1 LTKQRLKPVTR
12 ALPKSPT
19 GIDGLDEIT
28 GGGLP
33 SGRPTLVCGGAGCGK
48 TLFALQFLVN
58 GAERYGEPGV
68 FLAFEETAEE
78 LAANARSLGYD
89 LERLERRKRVLVDHV
104 RVERGEI
111 DETGEYDLGGLFVR
125 LGYAVDTLGAKRVV
139 LDTLESLFSGFSNAS
154 ILRAEL
160 RRLFR
165 WLKDRRL
172 TTVITGERGE
182 GLLTR
187 QGLEEYVSDCVIL
200 LDHRVDEQRS
210 TRRLRVVKYRGTTH
224 GTNEYPFLIDD
235 DGISVMPITSLGLEH
250 KAPRSRVS
258 SGVLGL
264 DEMLGGGGYYRGS
277 TVLVSGTAGTG
288 KTSLAAHFVA
298 SGCARGERCLY
309 FAFEESPA
317 QLQRNMRSIG
327 LDLERPA
334 EQGLLRFHATRATM
348 YGLETHLA
356 TMLKEVREFDP
367 QVVVVDPISSMLVA
381 GKLAEA
387 ALLATR
393 LVDYLKSRGV
403 TCLYTSLVDLGSA
416 AEAASEVGIS
426 SLIDTWLLVRDL
438 EANGERNRG
447 LYVLKSRGMPH
458 SNQIREFLLTKRGI
472 VLRDV
477 YVGPEGV
484 LAGSSRLSQEA
495 RERAAALAGRLEIDR
510 QTRQLLRRQ
519 RTVEAQV
526 EALRAEF
533 AAEQEE
539 LERRIRE
546 SREREDALVTDRE
559 VMALSRGNHVPKGQ
573 RPASGRSRGR
583 SEPTGASS

>member
-1 LTKQRLKPVTR
+1 VKPVAR
-12 ALPKSPT
+12 AIPKSRT
-19 GIDGLDEIT
+19 GIDGFDEIT

-33 SGRPTLVCGGAGCGK
+33 SGRPSLVCGGAGCGK

-58 GAERYGEPGV
+58 GARRYGEPGV
-68 FLAFEETAEE
+68 FLAFEETSDE
-78 LAANARSLGYD
+78 LATNARSLGYD
-89 LERLERRKRVLVDHV
+89 LPRLERRKRLLVDHV

-139 LDTLESLFSGFSNAS
+139 LDTLESLFSGFSNAA

-182 GLLTR
+182 GMLTR

-235 DGISVMPITSLGLEH
+235 AGISVMPVTSLRLDH
-250 KAPRSRVS
+250 RAPRSRVS
-258 SGVLGL
+258 SGVPAL
-264 DEMLGGGGYYRGS
+264 DEMLGGGYYRAS

-288 KTSLAAHFVA
+288 KTSLAAHLA
-298 SGCARGERCLY
+298 AAACARGDRCLY
-309 FAFEESPA
+309 FAFEESA
-317 QLQRNMRSIG
+317 LQLQRNMRSIG
-327 LDLERPA
+327 IDLTRPA
-334 EQGLLRFHATRATM
+334 ERGLLRFEATRATM

-356 TMLKEVREFDP
+356 TMLKAVREFEP
-367 QVVVVDPISSMLVA
+367 QVVVVDPITSMLTA
-381 GKLAEA
+381 GNLGEA
-387 ALLATR
+387 TILTTR
-393 LVDYLKSRGV
+393 LVDFLKSRGV
-403 TCLYTSLVDLGSA
+403 TSLYTSLTDHVTG

-426 SLIDTWLLVRDL
+426 SLIDTWLLVREL

-447 LYVLKSRGMPH
+447 LYVLKSRGTAH
-458 SNQIREFLLTKRGI
+458 SNQIREFLLTRRGI

-477 YVGPEGV
+477 YVGADGV
-484 LAGSSRLSQEA
+484 LAGSSRLGQEA
-495 RERAAALAGRLEIDR
+495 RQRAAAIAGRLEIDR
-510 QTRQLLRRQ
+510 QTRQLRRRQ
-519 RTVEAQV
+519 RAVEAQMA
-526 EALRAEF
+526 ALRAEF

-539 LERRIRE
+539 LERGIRE
-546 SREREDALVTDRE
+546 ARAREAAFARDRT
-559 VMALSRGNHVPKGQ
+559 VMALSRGNHVPRGPRAGAGQ
-573 RPASGRSRGR
+573 GRAR
-583 SEPTGASS
+583 SQSTGASS

>member
-1 LTKQRLKPVTR
+1 VRPAAR
-12 ALPKSPT
+12 AISKSPT
-19 GIDGLDEIT
+19 GIEGLDEVT

-33 SGRPTLVCGGAGCGK
+33 TGRPSLVCGSAGCGK

-68 FLAFEETAEE
+68 FLAFEETSEE

-89 LERLERRKRVLVDHV
+89 LPRLERRKRILVDHV
-104 RVERGEI
+104 RVERAEI

-125 LGYAVDTLGAKRVV
+125 LGYAVDTLKAKRVV
-139 LDTLESLFSGFSNAS
+139 LDTLESLFSGFSNAA

-165 WLKDRRL
+165 WLKDRGL

-224 GTNEYPFLIDD
+224 GTNEYPFLIDE
-235 DGISVMPITSLGLEH
+235 DGISVMPVTSLRLEH
-250 KAPRSRVS
+250 KAPRGRVS
-258 SGVLGL
+258 SGVAGL
-264 DEMLGGGGYYRGS
+264 DEMLGDGGYYRAS

-298 SGCARGERCLY
+298 SACARGERCLY
-309 FAFEESPA
+309 FAFEESAP

-327 LDLERPA
+327 IDLARPA
-334 EQGLLRFHATRATM
+334 ERGLLRFDAGRATM

-356 TMLKEVREFDP
+356 TMLKAVRDFDP
-367 QVVVVDPISSMLVA
+367 QVVVVDPISSMLAA
-381 GKLAEA
+381 GNNHEA
-387 ALLATR
+387 TLLATR
-393 LVDYLKSRGV
+393 LVDHLKSRGI
-403 TCLYTSLVDLGSA
+403 TGLFTSLTDLGA
-416 AEAASEVGIS
+416 RAEAASEVGIS
-426 SLIDTWLLVRDL
+426 SLIDTWLLVREL

-447 LYVLKSRGMPH
+447 LYVLKSRGMAH
-458 SNQIREFLLTKRGI
+458 SHQIREFLLTSRGI
-472 VLRDV
+472 VLRDA
-477 YVGPEGV
+477 YMGPEGV

-495 RERAAALAGRLEIDR
+495 RERAAAVAGKLDIDR
-510 QTRQLLRRQ
+510 HARQLQRRQ

-526 EALRAEF
+526 LALKTEF
-533 AAEQEE
+533 AAEQDE
-539 LERRIRE
+539 LERKIRE
-546 SREREDALVTDRE
+546 ARARDAALLSDRAA
-559 VMALSRGNHVPKGQ
+559 MSLSRGNHASKGPRAVAGQ
-573 RPASGRSRGR
+573 GRGR
-583 SEPTGASS
+583 PQPTGASR

>member
-1 LTKQRLKPVTR
+1 LTRRR
-12 ALPKSPT
+12 ATPARAIPKSPT
-19 GIDGLDEIT
+19 GIEGLDEIT
-28 GGGLP
+28 GGGVP
-33 SGRPTLVCGGAGCGK
+33 AGRPTLVCGSAGCGK

-58 GAERYGEPGV
+58 GAVRYGEPGV
-68 FLAFEETAEE
+68 FLAFEETSDE

-89 LERLERRKRVLVDHV
+89 LRQLERRKRLLVDHV

-125 LGYAVDTLGAKRVV
+125 LGHSVDRLGAKRVV
-139 LDTLESLFSGFSNAS
+139 LDTLEALFSGFSNAA

-235 DGISVMPITSLGLEH
+235 DGISVMPVTSLRLEH
-250 KAPRSRVS
+250 KAPRTRVS
-258 SGVLGL
+258 SGVPPL
-264 DEMLGGGGYYRGS
+264 DEMLGGGGYYRAS
-277 TVLVSGTAGTG
+277 TVLISGTAGTG
-288 KTSLAAHFVA
+288 KTSLAAHFA
-298 SGCARGERCLY
+298 AAACARGERCLY
-309 FAFEESPA
+309 FAFEESAA

-327 LDLERPA
+327 IDLARPA
-334 EQGLLRFHATRATM
+334 ERGLLRFDAGRATM

-356 TMLKEVREFDP
+356 TMLKAVREFDP
-367 QVVVVDPISSMLVA
+367 QVVVVDPITSMLSA
-381 GKLAEA
+381 GNTGEA
-387 ALLATR
+387 TMLATR
-393 LVDYLKSRGV
+393 LIDLLKSRGV
-403 TCLYTSLVDLGSA
+403 TSLYTSLTDLSSA
-416 AEAASEVGIS
+416 FEAASQVGIS
-426 SLIDTWLLVRDL
+426 SLIDTWLLVREL
-438 EANGERNRG
+438 ESNGERNRG

-458 SNQIREFLLTKRGI
+458 SNQIREFLLTSRGI

-484 LAGSSRLSQEA
+484 LAGSSRLTQEA
-495 RERAAALAGRLEIDR
+495 RERAETLLGRLDIDR
-510 QTRQLLRRQ
+510 LARQLKRRE
-519 RTVEAQV
+519 RSIEAQV
-526 EALRAEF
+526 LALRSEF
-533 AAEQEE
+533 AAEQDD

-546 SREREDALVTDRE
+546 ARSRETRLVSDRAA
-559 VMALSRGNHVPKGQ
+559 MALSRGNHTGG
-573 RPASGRSRGR
+573 RPRARATDGRGR
-583 SEPTGASS
+583 SQSTGASS